1 MNGWQKPGRT
11 PLHVTVL
18 CGLPHTCSFTRDR
31 KRDCPAGNGTD
42 RNPGQG
48 MTHGPVSQWAAQPG
62 LGGSLDPGL
71 QENGEGVFLLSHLS
85 LSFGAWHRPG

>member
-31 KRDCPAGNGTD
+31 KRDCLPVLLEM
-42 RNPGQG
+42 GQTETQG
-48 MTHGPVSQWAAQPG
+48 RA
-62 LGGSLDPGL
+62 
-71 QENGEGVFLLSHLS
+71 
-85 LSFGAWHRPG
+85 